1 MSETFE
7 KPLDQRVEEL
17 ESLVWEFPTLMNL
30 RFERFDTEFT
40 SMRSSIEDNT
50 RRLSQVE
57 RGFNLIQADIRDL
70 RNGMTRLVGS
80 LLSRMSDLEGR
91 TQNLEK
97 EVAGMRGQIGRLD
110 ERIGGVEGG
119 IAGLE
124 TKIAGI
130 DTAVIT
136 IGTKVTSVEGKVA
149 SLGTKVASVD
159 TKMDEVLSLLRGRG

>member
-1 MSETFE
+1 MSVTFE
-7 KPLDQRVEEL
+7 KPLEQRVEEL

-91 TQNLEK
+91 TQTLEK
-97 EVAGMRGQIGRLD
+97 EVAGMRQQIGRLD
-110 ERIGGVEGG
+110 EKVGG
-119 IAGLE
+119 IE
-124 TKIAGI
+124 TKITNLDSRVASLE
-130 DTAVIT
+130 
-136 IGTKVTSVEGKVA
+136 TKVTSLE
-149 SLGTKVASVD
+149 TKVTSLD

>member
-1 MSETFE
+1 MSVTFE
-7 KPLDQRVEEL
+7 KPLEQRVEEL

-91 TQNLEK
+91 TQTLEK
-97 EVAGMRGQIGRLD
+97 EVAGMRAQIGRLD
-110 ERIGGVEGG
+110 EKVGG
-119 IAGLE
+119 IE
-124 TKIAGI
+124 TKITNLDSRVASLE
-130 DTAVIT
+130 
-136 IGTKVTSVEGKVA
+136 TKVTSLE
-149 SLGTKVASVD
+149 TKVTSLD

>member
-7 KPLDQRVEEL
+7 KPLEKRVEEL

-70 RNGMTRLVGS
+70 RDGMTRLIGA
-80 LLSRMSDLEGR
+80 LMSRMTDLEGR
-91 TQNLEK
+91 TQSLEK
-97 EVAGMRGQIGRLD
+97 EVAGMRIQFGRLD
-110 ERIGGVEGG
+110 DKISGV
-119 IAGLE
+119 
-124 TKIAGI
+124 
-130 DTAVIT
+130 DT
-136 IGTKVTSVEGKVA
+136 KVA
-149 SLGTKVASVD
+149 SLDSKMTSLDTKVASLD

>member
-7 KPLDQRVEEL
+7 KPLEQRVEEL

-30 RFERFDTEFT
+30 RFERFDTEFS

-70 RNGMTRLVGS
+70 RNGMTRLIGA
-80 LLSRMSDLEGR
+80 LMSRMTDLEGR
-91 TQNLEK
+91 TQSLEK
-97 EVAGMRGQIGRLD
+97 EVAGMRIQFGRLD
-110 ERIGGVEGG
+110 DKISGV
-119 IAGLE
+119 
-124 TKIAGI
+124 
-130 DTAVIT
+130 DT
-136 IGTKVTSVEGKVA
+136 KVA
-149 SLGTKVASVD
+149 SLDTKVASLDIKVASLD

>member
-1 MSETFE
+1 MSETLE
-7 KPLDQRVEEL
+7 KPLEQRVEEL

-70 RNGMTRLVGS
+70 RNGMTRLIGA
-80 LLSRMSDLEGR
+80 LMSRMSDLEGR
-91 TQNLEK
+91 TQCLEK
-97 EVAGMRGQIGRLD
+97 EVAGMRIQFGRLD
-110 ERIGGVEGG
+110 DKVSGV
-119 IAGLE
+119 
-124 TKIAGI
+124 
-130 DTAVIT
+130 DT
-136 IGTKVTSVEGKVA
+136 KVA
-149 SLGTKVASVD
+149 SLDTKVASLD